1 MSQQANLKSLTIDGQ
16 QYSPSGEWTLQFGG
30 EAKELT
36 SNLDGTLSE
45 KVTPEPDM
53 ASGPIRVAKAKDLQT
68 LIRKSGI
75 TLTAVLR
82 NGDIYQSSG
91 GRVVNH
97 AELNTDGGEVEI
109 EFAGK
114 ARFI

>member
-1 MSQQANLKSLTIDGQ
+1 MSQQANLKSLTIDSV
-16 QYSPSGEWTLQFGG
+16 QYSPSGEWTLGIG
-30 EAKELT
+30 ASVREVTA
-36 SNLDGTLSE
+36 NLDGSLST
-45 KVTPEPDM
+45 KYTPEPDT
-53 ASGPIRVAKAKDLQT
+53 ASGPIRLPSGSELSALIAKSD
-68 LIRKSGI
+68 I

-91 GRVVNH
+91 GQVVNH
-97 AELNTDGGEVEI
+97 AELSTDGGEVEI